1 MQNINYPDF
10 GLLGVM
16 ETLSFIASVV
26 FWSATGALSPGPL
39 FFAAISHGPR
49 SGARSGLAL
58 SIGHTLVE
66 FPLVVL
72 LAIGLLTVA
81 NQLIAKLSTG
91 VVGGIALLLFGI
103 IQIRDSLSPRFG
115 TPRSSGLPSWN
126 PLLIGLVL
134 TGLNPFFVVW
144 WFTVGLDK
152 LILPSLSL
160 LVFASLAG
168 VVVMYVCHVWMD
180 FAWLIIVA
188 HFTRVGTNVAGTKWY
203 RIVMML
209 FGPVLICFGLLGLYQ
224 AYLALSIL

>member
-1 MQNINYPDF
+1 MHKINYSDLVRF
-10 GLLGVM
+10 SVM
-16 ETLSFIASVV
+16 EMLNFIATVI

-39 FFAAISHGPR
+39 FFAAISHGPG
-49 SGARSGLAL
+49 SGARGGVAL

-66 FPLVVL
+66 FPLVIL
-72 LAIGLLTVA
+72 LALGLLAVA
-81 NQLIAKLSTG
+81 SEPIVKLLTG
-91 VVGGIALLLFGI
+91 VVGGIALLLFGV
-103 IQIRDSLSPRFG
+103 IQIRGSLSPRFD
-115 TPRSSGLPSWN
+115 TPRSSGIPSWN

-134 TGLNPFFVVW
+134 TGLNPFFVFW
-144 WFTVGLDK
+144 WFTVGLDN

-180 FAWLIIVA
+180 FAWLTIVA
-188 HFTRVGTNVAGTKWY
+188 HFARVGTNVAGTKWY
-203 RIVMML
+203 KMVMIL